1 MVAARQWRGVSRTL
15 DHAAPAE
22 VARQVLRGD
31 ALEARQPALEAAL
44 IGVDVLDVI
53 AFKGS
58 LSLAGNERHLGR
70 ARTPA
75 ND

>member
-1 MVAARQWRGVSRTL
+1 MVAA
-15 DHAAPAE
+15 
-22 VARQVLRGD
+22 
-31 ALEARQPALEAAL
+31 QPALEAAL
-44 IGVDVLDVI
+44 IGVDVLDVV
-53 AFKGS
+53 AFNGS